1 MKLLKKEKSLIGR
14 SKLLFALAVVFPF
27 SLSAGEIGGDIISSL
42 SESNREANE
51 YYNNKMS
58 SYRCLLTGNDNT
70 FDCQD
75 QGIDIYNM
83 YEASRF
89 DVVLNKKNSL
99 EKIVFMEISGV
110 NNNKFSEYEEK
121 TLKRCVKNIRCESMN
136 VNDGSTTEKRFDIMF
151 VLHGG
156 TEVINNTILIGY
168 SEPKQQE

>member
-1 MKLLKKEKSLIGR
+1 MKFLKKEKSLVR
-14 SKLLFALAVVFPF
+14 KSKLLFALAVIFPL
-27 SLSAGEIGGDIISSL
+27 SLNAEEIGGDIISSL
-42 SESNREANE
+42 SESNKEVNE
-51 YYNNKMS
+51 YYNNKIS
-58 SYRCLLTGNDNT
+58 SYRCLLTGYDNT

-75 QGIDIYNM
+75 QGVDIYNM

-89 DVVLNKKNSL
+89 DVALNKKNSL

-136 VNDGSTTEKRFDIMF
+136 VNDGSTTGKRFDIMF

-156 TEVINNTILIGY
+156 TEVINNTVLIGY
-168 SEPKQQE
+168 SELKQQE